1 MLFSILDSL
10 QKGDLL
16 VADRHFAAAHFYW
29 YYQQQGVEFL
39 TRAHQCLK
47 VSRIKRIHSYSRDDF
62 IGSVNIGK
70 NYRLDIRAN
79 RLNKQKAFKK
89 LKKIQDNNLKNW
101 DK

>member
-70 NYRLDIRAN
+70 NYRLDN
-79 RLNKQKAFKK
+79 VQTVLTNKKRS
-89 LKKIQDNNLKNW
+89 KN
-101 DK
+101 